1 MSIVN
6 ENGATT
12 VPKEFNTQDVL
23 ELACAAQTWN
33 KDYLKEM
40 TAVYEDNGSIR
51 FWKQPNKTHILY
63 SLGATTIPD
72 GTDPRMMPVKLQI
85 TDEDREQAEEIRKYY
100 KRLMFA
106 AVKGDNE
113 FLTEVNAILNSETV
127 AANKVGYI
135 ACLPS
140 VQKRDASRNNVE
152 KRIRS
157 VESGHVAEVGSN
169 LFDKDCEI
177 LESKRSNNF
186 DAFNI
191 TAIINNK
198 MVTWFSKVDLKLG
211 ACVVIKAKVKDHSKH
226 WKHKDIDVTRLN
238 YVKAA
243 Q

>member
-12 VPKEFNTQDVL
+12 VSKEFNTQEVL
-23 ELACAAQTWN
+23 ELACAAQRWN
-33 KDYLKEM
+33 KDYIKEM
-40 TAVYEDNGSIR
+40 TPIFEDNGAVR
-51 FWKQPNKTHILY
+51 FYQQPNKIHMLY
-63 SLGATTIPD
+63 TLKAVTWGSEA
-72 GTDPRMMPVKLQI
+72 DPRMMPVQLQI
-85 TDEDREQAEEIRKYY
+85 SDEDREQAKEIRQYY

-127 AANKVGYI
+127 AMNKIGYV

-140 VQKRDASRNNVE
+140 VQKRDAARNGMD
-152 KRIRS
+152 KRVRTL
-157 VESGHVAEVGSN
+157 EAGYVANVGSN
-169 LFDKDCEI
+169 IFDRDCEI

-191 TAIINNK
+191 TAIIDNR
-198 MVTWFSKVDLKLG
+198 MVSWFSKIDLKVG
-211 ACVVIKAKVKDHSKH
+211 ACVVIKAKVKDHTKH
-226 WKHKDIDVTRLN
+226 WKYKDTDVTRLN